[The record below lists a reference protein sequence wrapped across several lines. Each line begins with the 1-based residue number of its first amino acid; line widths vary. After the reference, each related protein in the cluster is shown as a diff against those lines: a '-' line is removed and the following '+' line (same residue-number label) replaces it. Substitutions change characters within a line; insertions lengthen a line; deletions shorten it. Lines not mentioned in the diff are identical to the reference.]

1 MITQIIASVCMLL
14 GVFME
19 KLKYSNITEKV
30 IGCAMK
36 VHRKIGNSKTNRYLC
51 NPKISVICGSD

>member
-1 MITQIIASVCMLL
+1 
-14 GVFME
+14 ME
-19 KLKYSNITEKV
+19 KLKYSDITEKV